1 MRKTVAVI
9 GGGYGGASVAKAL
22 DEHADVVLIEPKD
35 AFVHSAGS
43 LRALVRPDWADNIFF
58 TYDTLL
64 QRGSVVRERAASVDA
79 GGVTLAS
86 GRRVEADFVVLATGS
101 GYPYPAKFDT
111 DATAEALVRLRS
123 THDELARAERVFIA
137 GAGPVGLELAG
148 EIKAVW
154 PDKHVIVVDPGTR
167 LLPGFDE
174 ELRQDLHRQ
183 LDEVGIELRQ
193 GTSLLEEPPTR
204 PGEYKP
210 VTARTTGGDVE
221 ADIWFRAYGV
231 DVSSHYLGDGR
242 LTTRNERGQVPVT
255 DHLNVA
261 GHANVYAIGDITDLD
276 EAKMAAFAMRHAEVV
291 AENIRAQLAGGEP
304 SATYAP
310 SPIPSLL
317 LPLGPDKGVGQYP
330 GEDGPAF
337 MPAET
342 VAAYKGADIFIGR
355 FEALFN
361 RA

>member
-1 MRKTVAVI
+1 MSKTVAVI

-22 DEHADVVLIEPKD
+22 DEHADVVLIDPKD

-43 LRALVRPDWADNIFF
+43 LRALVRPDWADSIFF
-58 TYDTLL
+58 TYDTLM
-64 QRGSVVRERAASVDA
+64 QNGTVVRERAASVDA
-79 GGVTLAS
+79 GGVTLES

-111 DATAEALVRLRS
+111 DAAGEALTRLRS
-123 THDELARAERVFIA
+123 THGELAQAERVLIA

-148 EIKAVW
+148 EIKAEW
-154 PDKHVIVVDPGTR
+154 PGKHVIVVDPGTR
-167 LLPGFDE
+167 LLPAFDE
-174 ELRQDLHRQ
+174 ALREDLHRQ

-210 VTARTTGGDVE
+210 VTARTSGGDVE

-231 DVSSHYLGDGR
+231 DTASHYLADGR

-255 DHLNVA
+255 ERLNVA
-261 GHANVYAIGDITDLD
+261 GHANVYAVGDITDLD
-276 EAKMAAFAMRHAEVV
+276 EAKMAAFAMQHAEVV
-291 AENIRAQLAGGEP
+291 AENIRAQIAGEEP
-304 SATYAP
+304 GATYVP

-317 LPLGPDKGVGQYP
+317 LPLGPHKGVGQYP
-330 GEDGPAF
+330 TENGPALI
-337 MPAET
+337 PAET
-342 VAAYKGADIFIGR
+342 VAQYKGADIFVER
-355 FEALFN
+355 FQALFN
-361 RA
+361 LV